1 MSLVRGAAGPGPRD
15 LGARSQPERVGRDGE
30 DGGDADDR
38 AREDDEDG
46 SGGVGLPRAGR
57 SRRRSTAPASGLF
70 VVRGRGGGDAEQL
83 LVDAPAPSSHASAVA
98 SRVATRAKDARDA
111 RRRHYR
117 PREGDDRR
125 DATRIF
131 VEGGGRQMKRLVRPR
146 NAKQVVKSRLRRVG
160 RLSGRRRRSRR
171 ARIGAP
177 LGPRRR
183 RDGRGRA
190 GHAFP
195 ARGRRLRRVREL
207 RARGL
212 LS

>member
-1 MSLVRGAAGPGPRD
+1 MYARSFLTVSEGVSPRRRAGGAIGWVSSGARRVPSRSPGGAG
-15 LGARSQPERVGRDGE
+15 GARSQPERVGRDGE

-117 PREGDDRR
+117 PRDGDDRR
-125 DATRIF
+125 DATRII
-131 VEGGGRQMKRLVRPR
+131 VE
-146 NAKQVVKSRLRRVG
+146 
-160 RLSGRRRRSRR
+160 
-171 ARIGAP
+171 
-177 LGPRRR
+177 
-183 RDGRGRA
+183 
-190 GHAFP
+190 
-195 ARGRRLRRVREL
+195 
-207 RARGL
+207 
-212 LS
+212 